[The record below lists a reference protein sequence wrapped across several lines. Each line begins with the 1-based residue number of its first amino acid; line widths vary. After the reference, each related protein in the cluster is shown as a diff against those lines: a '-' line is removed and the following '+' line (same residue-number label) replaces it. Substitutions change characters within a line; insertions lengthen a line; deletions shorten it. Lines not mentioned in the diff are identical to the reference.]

1 MRQQRKQGGRGR
13 GESEKRRRRR
23 GSGQTNVRTGET
35 TRDARTRARTPH
47 AAGEASGQAASAC
60 KVRAGMSVGQFAD
73 LLAELGLGSCWGGR
87 GELGGVWTTF
97 SARTHLQPQGHKAVG
112 PAAAGGAEHRRLRD
126 WVVFP
131 AGRAAA
137 AGPAERDNTGRG
149 ALAEVRT
156 VPSAAFPSDHAVVSV
171 LLDVRHEGS

>member
-1 MRQQRKQGGRGR
+1 MEEFGEMLAARGLSSCWAGRGDMR
-13 GESEKRRRRR
+13 
-23 GSGQTNVRTGET
+23 
-35 TRDARTRARTPH
+35 
-47 AAGEASGQAASAC
+47 
-60 KVRAGMSVGQFAD
+60 
-73 LLAELGLGSCWGGR
+73 EL
-87 GELGGVWTTF
+87 WTTF
-97 SARTHLQPQGHKAVG
+97 SARTLLQPQMHKAVG

-131 AGRAAA
+131 AGRAAL

-171 LLDVRHEGS
+171 RLAVRREA

>member
-1 MRQQRKQGGRGR
+1 M
-13 GESEKRRRRR
+13 
-23 GSGQTNVRTGET
+23 
-35 TRDARTRARTPH
+35 
-47 AAGEASGQAASAC
+47 
-60 KVRAGMSVGQFAD
+60 GQFAD

>member
-1 MRQQRKQGGRGR
+1 MPRFRHLVVLVSSLRPGLGLW
-13 GESEKRRRRR
+13 E
-23 GSGQTNVRTGET
+23 
-35 TRDARTRARTPH
+35 
-47 AAGEASGQAASAC
+47 
-60 KVRAGMSVGQFAD
+60 FAD
-73 LLAELGLGSCWGGR
+73 LLAERGLASSWGRR

-112 PAAAGGAEHRRLRD
+112 PAAGGAEHRRLRD

-131 AGRAAA
+131 VGRAAA

-156 VPSAAFPSDHAVVSV
+156 VPSAAFPSDHAVVLVFSIG
-171 LLDVRHEGS
+171 LPRHLQTLIRVRSSTGG